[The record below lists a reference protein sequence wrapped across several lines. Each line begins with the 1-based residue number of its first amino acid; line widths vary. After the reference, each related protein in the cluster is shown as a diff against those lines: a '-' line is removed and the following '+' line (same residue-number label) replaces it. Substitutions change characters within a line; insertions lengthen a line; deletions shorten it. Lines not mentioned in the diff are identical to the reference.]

1 MLQLSNVFD
10 DRPVLSLRSGTPVA
24 TLIEPIINPNN
35 LRIEAFY
42 CQDSI
47 NKHTLVLMPQ
57 DIRDILDQGFV
68 VNDHD
73 VLVEA
78 EDLVRLKSVIEL
90 HYQLIGKPVVTSN
103 GSRLGKVDDYSTEL
117 SSMVIQKLYVSQ
129 SIFKSFTGGN
139 LGIDR
144 SQIVEITDKQIVVQ
158 DTTVKVTA
166 GARVAA

>member
-10 DRPVLSLRSGTPVA
+10 NRPVLSLRSGTPVA

-35 LRIEAFY
+35 LKIEAFY
-42 CQDSI
+42 CQDSV
-47 NKHTLVLMPQ
+47 NKQTLVLMPQ

-78 EDLVRLKSVIEL
+78 SDLVRLKGVIEL
-90 HYQLIGKPVVTSN
+90 HFELIGKLVITSE
-103 GSRLGKVDDYSTEL
+103 GSKLGKVDDFSTEL
-117 SSMVIQKLYVSQ
+117 NGMVIQKLYVSQ

-144 SQIVEITDKQIVVQ
+144 SQIIEITDKQIVVQ
-158 DTTVKVTA
+158 DASVKAPASARATA
-166 GARVAA
+166 